1 MQIEDGDGGG
11 RVSLDGEELQGL
23 LVLRASTILEFFVG
37 WFGRRLVALALT
49 TCSELLRQYLRTC
62 VLNLTP
68 RSFRRTFLHCNKADR
83 GRLGL
88 G

>member
-23 LVLRASTILEFFVG
+23 RTSTIPEFFVG

-49 TCSELLRQYLRTC
+49 TCSELLRQYLHTC

-68 RSFRRTFLHCNKADR
+68 RSFRQTFLHCNQADR